1 VPPASP
7 SHASNDDSA
16 EGGVE
21 NSLVLVRRAQA
32 GDDGALNELF
42 ERYYERVRSV
52 VRMRLGHELRLS
64 LDSGDILQE
73 TFIQATRAF
82 PTFEPR
88 DEASVINWLAK
99 IAERQIL
106 AAADRHGAKKRDRR
120 REIPLAGLATPTTDG
135 ATPLEVPDST
145 RDPAQRVSD
154 EEEKERLEWAIHA
167 LAEEYRELIIHRDYL
182 KEDWDRVALETGRPS
197 AAAARMMHA
206 RAMLELSKGLRHP
219 PPASG
224 PPAS

>member
-1 VPPASP
+1 
-7 SHASNDDSA
+7 
-16 EGGVE
+16 
-21 NSLVLVRRAQA
+21 
-32 GDDGALNELF
+32 
-42 ERYYERVRSV
+42 
-52 VRMRLGHELRLS
+52 MRLGHELRLS

-82 PTFEPR
+82 PSFEPR

-120 REIPLAGLATPTTDG
+120 RELPLAGVATASADG
-135 ATPLEVPDST
+135 AAAVEPPDTT

-154 EEEKERLEWAIHA
+154 EEERERLEWAVHG
-167 LAEEYRELIIHRDYL
+167 LADEYRELIIHRDYL
-182 KEDWDRVALETGRPS
+182 KEDWDRVAIETGRPS

-206 RAMLELSKGLRHP
+206 RAMLELSRSLRHP
-219 PPASG
+219 PPAS
-224 PPAS
+224 PPAT